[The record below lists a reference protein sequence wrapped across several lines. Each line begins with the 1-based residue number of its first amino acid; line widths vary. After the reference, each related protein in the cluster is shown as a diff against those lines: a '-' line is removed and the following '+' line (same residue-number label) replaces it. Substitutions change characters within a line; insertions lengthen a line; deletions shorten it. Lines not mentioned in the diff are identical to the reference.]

1 MSRPHA
7 FCVALAA
14 LLAAALTTSS
24 GAAPKPNQLRT
35 SPPQRNVQ
43 ANQVQPNQVQA
54 NQVQA
59 NTSNQSGGDP
69 WAGPRRDM
77 VELQIRDRGISQ
89 PAVLRAMESV
99 PRHLFV
105 PEDRRDQA
113 YTDGPLPIG
122 WGQTISQPYI
132 VALMTQLLD
141 LGPHDK
147 VLEIGTGSGYHA
159 AVLSRVAGEV
169 YTIEILD
176 QLGRQA
182 KSTLQQLGYGNVH
195 TKVGD
200 GYQGWPDEQP
210 FDAIILT
217 AAPPKI
223 PQPLIDQLK
232 MGGRMVVPV
241 GSYLQD
247 LKLITKTPQGLVQR
261 TVAPVRFVPM
271 TGEVQRKGPGGD

>member
-1 MSRPHA
+1 MRRSTSRR
-7 FCVALAA
+7 VALAA
-14 LLAAALTTSS
+14 LLAAAAATSG
-24 GAAPKPNQLRT
+24 GAATKPNQLRT
-35 SPPQRNVQ
+35 SPPQRTQ
-43 ANQVQPNQVQA
+43 L
-54 NQVQA
+54 QA

-69 WAGPRRDM
+69 YAGPRRDM
-77 VELQIRDRGISQ
+77 VELQIRDRGVHQ

-105 PEDRRDQA
+105 PEEDRKQA
-113 YTDGPLPIG
+113 YTDAPLPIG

-141 LGPHDK
+141 LGPNDK

-169 YTIEILD
+169 YTIEIID

-182 KSTLQQLGYGNVH
+182 KSTLQQLGYQNVH
-195 TKVGD
+195 TRIGD
-200 GYQGWPDEQP
+200 GYQGWPDEAP

-232 MGGRMVVPV
+232 VGGRMVVPV
-241 GSYLQD
+241 GSYVQD
-247 LKLITKTPQGLVQR
+247 LMLITKTAQGIEKK

-271 TGEVQRKGPGGD
+271 TGEAQRKGPGGD